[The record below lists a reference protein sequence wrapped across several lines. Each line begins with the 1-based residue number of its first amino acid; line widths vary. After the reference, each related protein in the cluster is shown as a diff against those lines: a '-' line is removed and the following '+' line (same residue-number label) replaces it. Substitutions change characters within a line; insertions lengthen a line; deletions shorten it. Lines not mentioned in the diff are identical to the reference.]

1 MKLFIPAFRILDNSI
16 IMGAFTVKKDEKKSK
31 INTDDGW
38 NRTVFGSPTIGGFIV
53 FGLIV
58 IYIGYQ
64 WIFG

>member
-1 MKLFIPAFRILDNSI
+1 M
-16 IMGAFTVKKDEKKSK
+16 KKDNKEKSK

-38 NRTVFGSPTIGGFIV
+38 NRTVYGSPTIGGFIV